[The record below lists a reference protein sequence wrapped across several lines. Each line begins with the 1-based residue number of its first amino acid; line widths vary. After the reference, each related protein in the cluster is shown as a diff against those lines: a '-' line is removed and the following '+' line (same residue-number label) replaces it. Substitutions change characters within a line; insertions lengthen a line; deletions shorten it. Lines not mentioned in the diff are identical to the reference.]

1 MVAAVKVRRK
11 FGLASDMVEIANLR
25 QTTQLLLTEVRLE
38 ATSRS
43 ALEVVAI
50 EIVNEWERWPLWW
63 ATAAASVASPVDA
76 CFLPRAEKW
85 DRHFSFFLRQGRTTL
100 YS

>member
-50 EIVNEWERWPLWW
+50 EIVNE
-63 ATAAASVASPVDA
+63 
-76 CFLPRAEKW
+76 
-85 DRHFSFFLRQGRTTL
+85 
-100 YS
+100 